1 MKTVTKN
8 AKNSQGKNILFGLL
22 IHQIF
27 AFSLTFAI
35 LKTILE
41 QPAKSQCGA

>member
-1 MKTVTKN
+1 MKMVTKN
-8 AKNSQGKNILFGLL
+8 AKKFQGKSILFGLL

-41 QPAKSQCGA
+41 QPAKAQCGA